1 MEDDMSSIPTR
12 VNTIEQG
19 MHTLVHRVSVLEDT
33 HKDTPQRLTRV
44 EQAVEDMPHI
54 RKEIRENGDMI
65 RKGFTL
71 TNGILYGAAAVWFLF
86 QAGPEL
92 LRLLGG
98 R

>member
-1 MEDDMSSIPTR
+1 MAEDMSSIPPR
-12 VNTIEQG
+12 VNSLEQG
-19 MHTLVHRVSVLEDT
+19 VHTLVHRVSVLEDT
-33 HKDTPQRLTRV
+33 HKDTPHRLTRV

-54 RKEIRENGDMI
+54 RQEIREQGDMI

-71 TNGILYGAAAVWFLF
+71 TNGILYGAAAVWFIF

>member
-1 MEDDMSSIPTR
+1 MAEDMSSIPPR
-12 VNTIEQG
+12 VNNLEQG
-19 MHTLVHRVSVLEDT
+19 VHTLVYRVSVLEDT
-33 HKDTPQRLTRV
+33 HKDTPHRLTRV

-54 RKEIRENGDMI
+54 RQEIREQGDMI

-71 TNGILYGAAAVWFLF
+71 TNGILYGAAAVWFIF

>member
-1 MEDDMSSIPTR
+1 MAEDMSSIPPR
-12 VNTIEQG
+12 VNEVEREVHTIK
-19 MHTLVHRVSVLEDT
+19 HRLSSLEDT
-33 HKDTPQRLTRV
+33 HKDLPHRVTLV
-44 EQAVEDMPHI
+44 EQAVKDLPQF
-54 RKEIRENGDMI
+54 RKELRDQGDMI

-71 TNGILYGAAAVWFLF
+71 TNGILYGAAAVWFIF